1 MLALCAALLLAILL
15 PACGLTGVPKAK
27 PSDSAVTR
35 DGLLVM
41 GKVNYVIDG
50 RLAAPYGTAGGAPA
64 PSLELVNLDTGKQT
78 DSRRVQADDGTFVW
92 RLSPGHYVI
101 TGIGPDE
108 GEYRG
113 AWPQV
118 AFHVPPVL
126 APIYLGHLQ
135 LLGTRYTET
144 VTRPDGEIET
154 YSSIRYTYTV
164 LDEFDAANAWIT
176 RTRGSGALRSLMFL
190 DPNIPVGQAFV
201 DSVAASPTA
210 LIERIFGTSQEPRA
224 SLR

>member
-64 PSLELVNLDTGKQT
+64 PSLELVNLDTGKQM
-78 DSRRVQADDGTFVW
+78 DSRRVQADDGTYVW

-101 TGIGPDE
+101 IGIGPDD

-144 VTRPDGEIET
+144 VTRFTPVSVRLVVEGEYRLTQATLTVRFQLERPGMAVPSRFLGGV
-154 YSSIRYTYTV
+154 SS
-164 LDEFDAANAWIT
+164 
-176 RTRGSGALRSLMFL
+176 RSL
-190 DPNIPVGQAFV
+190 
-201 DSVAASPTA
+201 
-210 LIERIFGTSQEPRA
+210 
-224 SLR
+224 